1 MLKEANQI
9 KKNEFQIQRKNEI
22 VEVKNFK
29 SSWKKR
35 KNKNLKR
42 RKRKENKHGK

>member
-22 VEVKNFK
+22 VEVEELQKQLEK
-29 SSWKKR
+29 EKK
-35 KNKNLKR
+35 
-42 RKRKENKHGK
+42 